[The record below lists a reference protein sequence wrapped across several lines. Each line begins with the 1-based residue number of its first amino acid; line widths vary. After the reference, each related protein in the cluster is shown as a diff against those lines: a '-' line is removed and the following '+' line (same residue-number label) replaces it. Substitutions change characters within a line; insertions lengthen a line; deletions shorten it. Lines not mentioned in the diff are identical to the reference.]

1 MSSGVPLSLLSV
13 GALALAAGIAQH
25 GSLAFGHEGHWG
37 SAGAGI
43 LLVAGTG
50 ENRKVLILLRSQE
63 VTEPGLWNLAGG
75 AVDRNEDPLEAGLR
89 ELDEETGL
97 RFAASVA
104 RDHLLGQ
111 TVWNS
116 PNGRFRYT
124 TSVVEA
130 PVSLMR
136 RPLELNWEND
146 ESMWVDADWLREN
159 ADQLHPGFRAKMDEL
174 IAIAFGDSSPAGSAA
189 TRARSAPL
197 SKADLL
203 STSIHSAAAAK
214 HYLTQFHALSLTY
227 PPEDRTEG
235 ITHKADTGHQPLF
248 TNREAK
254 LASTR
259 MREVHRYLPDLSETL
274 LEIYKKAGSG
284 NDLAQG
290 SRSTDDSITVVRV
303 TPHRVGFAGHAVV
316 RNLSRGKPHDPHA
329 VHHVEV
335 LLEADDADTLRDPRR
350 AHQVAREAAA
360 MHGVRPGFARTVSG
374 VYPAG
379 GMGAPRWR
387 VRVDV
392 E

>member
-174 IAIAFGDSSPAGSAA
+174 IAIAFGDSSPAGS
-189 TRARSAPL
+189 
-197 SKADLL
+197 
-203 STSIHSAAAAK
+203 
-214 HYLTQFHALSLTY
+214 
-227 PPEDRTEG
+227 
-235 ITHKADTGHQPLF
+235 
-248 TNREAK
+248 
-254 LASTR
+254 
-259 MREVHRYLPDLSETL
+259 
-274 LEIYKKAGSG
+274 
-284 NDLAQG
+284 
-290 SRSTDDSITVVRV
+290 RSTDDSITVVRV

-335 LLEADDADTLRDPRR
+335 LLEADDADTLRDLRR
-350 AHQVAREAAA
+350 VHQVAREAAA